1 MTKIESTGAS
11 HHSDALSDTPS
22 GTTSPSSER
31 GVHAGGHYNGTYVA
45 ATPASHAS
53 TSLVPPGTHA
63 QHADTQGASG
73 RHGARGLA
81 AFARSLARR
90 AALADAA
97 TTQRLIGA
105 TIAPPTAT
113 RYLHRIEFDG
123 FGRIVRFKR
132 PMSRATA
139 ARIEAAQIAP
149 LHATRSPHPREAGRT
164 PRDCLT
170 QLLHLAVK
178 LGDAAPTGLA
188 DSARALWMSGR
199 VGAAEVKALIEQAR
213 TGFHDAPDISAL
225 LHELHAQVGIEHST
239 AQLHDN
245 LYGRHFDS
253 EFARAL
259 VDCPPASLLRESKRT
274 GHSLY
279 DLFTDTVSV
288 YSGARGETLQ
298 TLATLIKQ
306 DPRPWFRELSHIEPF
321 LREPTAQR
329 LHDLLTHVA
338 TGFDVIKLPYLAARL
353 SFAIQHAQW
362 PPDWMQAANENF
374 AMTVG
379 PERSARPGPV
389 AHRTERYGIHLHYQP
404 GGERYEHASAAEGS
418 KSWADDKVLD
428 AGSVGTFDRRALDAG
443 QPIVNGVSGS
453 ANILAF
459 LHRHLAARDPE
470 HDEAAGMLAALT
482 FLVYDGGHSINEVLG
497 VYESIRRADTQAKKS
512 PPTGAGEGT
521 SEIVPAHADP
531 IASMLR
537 ASSKKGATF
546 AARAEHLVSY
556 RLDYAGVAAL
566 AGNDDDRSAV
576 EHAFEH
582 ALAKTVD
589 HFEAHSH
596 FAARNLELAAQYRA
610 PSQDSRASQKEGQA
624 S

>member
-1 MTKIESTGAS
+1 MKNIESPDAS
-11 HHSDALSDTPS
+11 RYPDALYE
-22 GTTSPSSER
+22 TTGGSASSSNEWAAY
-31 GVHAGGHYNGTYVA
+31 AGGYYNDTYVA
-45 ATPASHAS
+45 AMHASHAS
-53 TSLVPPGTHA
+53 TSFTLPGTHA
-63 QHADTQGASG
+63 AQHTDTHGASG
-73 RHGARGLA
+73 RHAARGLS
-81 AFARSLARR
+81 AFAHRLARPGT
-90 AALADAA
+90 LADAA

-113 RYLHRIEFDG
+113 RYLHSIEFDG

-132 PMSRATA
+132 PLSQSAA
-139 ARIEAAQIAP
+139 ARLEAAQIAP

-178 LGDAAPTGLA
+178 LGDTAPTGLA

-353 SFAIQHAQW
+353 SFAIQQVQG
-362 PPDWMQAANENF
+362 PPAWMQAANENF
-374 AMTVG
+374 AMTIG
-379 PERSARPGPV
+379 PQRSSQPGPV

-404 GGERYEHASAAEGS
+404 GGERYEGASSAGGS

-428 AGSVGTFDRRALDAG
+428 AGAVGTFDQHALDAG
-443 QPIVNGVSGS
+443 QPIVNGASGS

-459 LHRHLAARDPE
+459 LHRHLAARDSE
-470 HDEAAGMLAALT
+470 HDEGAGMLAALM

-497 VYESIRRADTQAKKS
+497 VYESIRRADAQTQHS
-512 PPTGAGEGT
+512 GMAGWDAGT
-521 SEIVPAHADP
+521 SEIVPAHADS

-537 ASSKKGATF
+537 ATSLEGTTF
-546 AARAEHLVSY
+546 EARAGHLANY
-556 RLDYAGVAAL
+556 RLDYAAVAEL

-576 EHAFEH
+576 ERAFEH

-596 FAARNLELAAQYRA
+596 FAARNLELAAQYWA
-610 PSQDSRASQKEGQA
+610 PEQD
-624 S
+624 

>member
-22 GTTSPSSER
+22 GTASPSSER
-31 GVHAGGHYNGTYVA
+31 GAHAGGHYNGTYVA

-132 PMSRATA
+132 PLSQSAA
-139 ARIEAAQIAP
+139 ARLEAAQIAP
-149 LHATRSPHPREAGRT
+149 LRATRSPHAHEAGRT

-362 PPDWMQAANENF
+362 PPAWMQAANENF

-428 AGSVGTFDRRALDAG
+428 AGSVGTFDQHALDAG

-497 VYESIRRADTQAKKS
+497 VYESIRRADAQAKKS
-512 PPTGAGEGT
+512 RPTGAGEGT

-531 IASMLR
+531 IASMVR

-546 AARAEHLVSY
+546 AARAEHLASY

-610 PSQDSRASQKEGQA
+610 PEQDSRASQKEGQA
-624 S
+624 

>member
-1 MTKIESTGAS
+1 MKIESPDAS
-11 HHSDALSDTPS
+11 RHADALSDTPAGS
-22 GTTSPSSER
+22 AAPSSEQ
-31 GVHAGGHYNGTYVA
+31 GAHPGGHYNGTYVA
-45 ATPASHAS
+45 ATHASHAS
-53 TSLVPPGTHA
+53 TSRTPPGTRTA
-63 QHADTQGASG
+63 GPTDANETSG
-73 RHGARGLA
+73 RRTARGLA
-81 AFARSLARR
+81 EFAQRLARR
-90 AALADAA
+90 PALADAQA
-97 TTQRLIGA
+97 TQRLIGA
-105 TIAPPTAT
+105 TIAPPTAN

-132 PMSRATA
+132 PVSESSA
-139 ARIEAAQIAP
+139 ARIEAARIAP

-178 LGDAAPTGLA
+178 LGNAAPPGLA
-188 DSARALWMSGR
+188 DSARTLWMSAH

-213 TGFHDAPDISAL
+213 TGFRDAPDISAL
-225 LHELHAQVGIEHST
+225 LRELHAQVGIGQST
-239 AQLHDN
+239 AQLQDN

-259 VDCPPASLLRESKRT
+259 VDCPPASLLAQSKRT
-274 GHSLY
+274 GQSLY
-279 DLFTDTVSV
+279 HLFTETLSP
-288 YSGARGETLQ
+288 YSGARGETLHA
-298 TLATLIKQ
+298 LAALIEQ
-306 DPRPWFRELSHIEPF
+306 DPRPWFRELSHIGPF

-329 LHDLLTHVA
+329 LHDMLSHVA

-353 SFAIQHAQW
+353 SFAIQHVQG
-362 PPDWMQAANENF
+362 PPPWMQAANENF

-379 PERSARPGPV
+379 PERSPKPAPV

-404 GGERYEHASAAEGS
+404 GGERYEGTSSAGGS

-428 AGSVGTFDRRALDAG
+428 AGAVGTFDRHALDAG
-443 QPIVNGVSGS
+443 QPIVNGASGS

-497 VYESIRRADTQAKKS
+497 VYESIRRAGTQTQKS
-512 PPTGAGEGT
+512 HPAGADEGT

-537 ASSKKGATF
+537 ASSREGATF
-546 AARAEHLVSY
+546 EARAEHLANY
-556 RLDYAGVAAL
+556 RLDYAAVAAL
-566 AGNDDDRSAV
+566 AGNGDDRIAV
-576 EHAFEH
+576 EGALEH

-596 FAARNLELAAQYRA
+596 FAARNLELAAQYCA
-610 PSQDSRASQKEGQA
+610 PEQD
-624 S
+624 

>member
-1 MTKIESTGAS
+1 MTKIESTEGR
-11 HHSDALSDTPS
+11 HHADALSDTTS
-22 GTTSPSSER
+22 GTASPSSER
-31 GVHAGGHYNGTYVA
+31 DAPVGGHYNGTYVA
-45 ATPASHAS
+45 ATHASQAS
-53 TSLVPPGTHA
+53 TSLVPPGSHA
-63 QHADTQGASG
+63 AQPSSAHGAPG
-73 RHGARGLA
+73 RHAARGLA
-81 AFARSLARR
+81 AFARRLVRR
-90 AALADAA
+90 AAPADAP

-132 PMSRATA
+132 PVSTSSA
-139 ARIEAAQIAP
+139 ARIEAARIAP

-170 QLLHLAVK
+170 QLLHLAFK
-178 LGDAAPTGLA
+178 LGDAAPAGLVG
-188 DSARALWMSGR
+188 SARALWMSGR
-199 VGAAEVKALIEQAR
+199 VSAAEVKALLERAR
-213 TGFHDAPDISAL
+213 AGFRDAPQISAL
-225 LHELHAQVGIEHST
+225 LQELHAQVGIGQST

-259 VDCPPASLLRESKRT
+259 VDAPPAALLAQSKRA
-274 GHSLY
+274 GQSLY
-279 DLFTDTVSV
+279 HLFTDTVSP
-288 YSGARGETLQ
+288 YSGARDETLQ
-298 TLATLIKQ
+298 ALATLIEQ
-306 DPRPWFRELSHIEPF
+306 DPRPWFRELSGIEPF
-321 LREPTAQR
+321 LRDPAAQR
-329 LHDLLTHVA
+329 LHRMLTHVA

-353 SFAIQHAQW
+353 SFAIQHVQG
-362 PPDWMQAANENF
+362 PPPWMQAANENF

-379 PERSARPGPV
+379 PERSPRPAPV

-404 GGERYEHASAAEGS
+404 GGERYERTSAEEGS

-428 AGSVGTFDRRALDAG
+428 AAAVGRFDRHALDAG
-443 QPIVNGVSGS
+443 QPIVNGASGS

-497 VYESIRRADTQAKKS
+497 VYESIRRADAQQEKNRPAQAD
-512 PPTGAGEGT
+512 EGT
-521 SEIVPAHADP
+521 SEIVPAHAEP
-531 IASMLR
+531 IVSMQR
-537 ASSKKGATF
+537 ASSKEHATF
-546 AARAEHLVSY
+546 EARAEHLANY

-566 AGNDDDRSAV
+566 AGNGEDRSVV
-576 EHAFEH
+576 ERAFEN
-582 ALAKTVD
+582 ALAKTVEY
-589 HFEAHSH
+589 FEAHSH

-610 PSQDSRASQKEGQA
+610 S
-624 S
+624 